1 MPLTTWY
8 DEMMDGFE
16 LKPIAAP
23 PGLLS
28 DGEHLYL
35 AMDGADL
42 LPHDPNPLG
51 EDWTP
56 GEAPRAH
63 PGGQGQKPGWSS
75 VGKGRLFLTSER
87 LIWQAERGKL
97 EFRWPVMRS
106 VFLPWRGIF
115 GITYGSALYRFDV
128 SPQPARK
135 WLTYAG
141 ILARDATEVAGHK
154 ITLTP
159 F

>member
-1 MPLTTWY
+1 
-8 DEMMDGFE
+8 MMDGFE
-16 LKPIAAP
+16 FTPITAP

-28 DGEHLYL
+28 DEEELYL

-75 VGKGRLFLTSER
+75 VGKGHLYLTSER
-87 LIWQAERGKL
+87 LIWESKRGRL
-97 EFRWPVMRS
+97 EFLWRVMRS
-106 VFLPWRGIF
+106 VFLPWRGLF

-128 SPQPARK
+128 NPQPARK
-135 WLTYAG
+135 WLTYADT
-141 ILARDATEVAGHK
+141 LARQAAEVDGHT
-154 ITLTP
+154 IMLSL